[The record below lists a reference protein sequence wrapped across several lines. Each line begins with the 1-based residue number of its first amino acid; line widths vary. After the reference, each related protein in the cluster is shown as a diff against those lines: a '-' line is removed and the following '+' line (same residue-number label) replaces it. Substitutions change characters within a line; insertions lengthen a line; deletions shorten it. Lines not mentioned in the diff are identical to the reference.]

1 MKVALHKVSEER
13 DLKYVVIATRYQNNW
28 YMVKHKERLTWEM
41 PGGHIESDEHPEDAA
56 IRELYEETGGIVDV
70 LTPLYDYSVKKDVIS
85 YGRLYLADILKFET
99 LPDFEIEC
107 VSILKDEMTWT
118 YDQIQPILFESV
130 LNYLETE

>member
-1 MKVALHKVSEER
+1 
-13 DLKYVVIATRYQNNW
+13 
-28 YMVKHKERLTWEM
+28 MVKHKERLTWEM